1 MHIFES
7 MVAIG
12 MKTVTDKSILLSLS
26 AMVAQIPI
34 VSKPFPNS
42 LDIGYNSPGRTQF
55 GAHTMATFAY
65 EAMNS
70 SGQEV
75 KDEIEAATSEEAIKR
90 IRDKGFFPTK
100 VKEKAAKKGAKKKAA
115 AEAAGPIQKKRKMP
129 LSIGG
134 VPKKQLVTFT
144 RQLSTLQD
152 AGLPILRS
160 LQILEEQQRPGLLKA
175 IIGGVADEV
184 EGGGTLSDAMANFP
198 KAFDKL
204 YVNMINAGEAGGVLD
219 LILARL
225 AEFMEKAAK
234 LKKKVIGAM
243 IYPCVVITIAVAIV
257 SMIMIV
263 VIPKFKSIFSDFH
276 AELPAVTQLL
286 LTISN
291 WFAQEYGWAYVLIGP
306 VVFMLIIK
314 LIRMSEGGKYAV
326 DKVKLMIPILGG
338 ILGKTAIA
346 RFTRTLGT
354 LISAGVPI
362 LDAINIT
369 KETCGNEVYT
379 KALSKV
385 HDAIRE
391 GESMADPLR
400 ATKVCDAIVV
410 NMIDV
415 GEETG
420 DLDKM
425 LIKVADNYDSD
436 VDVLVGSLISIMEPV
451 MVVVLGVI
459 VGFIVIA
466 LFMPMVTLIESIS
479 SPAKK

>member
-1 MHIFES
+1 MPTYAF
-7 MVAIG
+7 
-12 MKTVTDKSILLSLS
+12 
-26 AMVAQIPI
+26 
-34 VSKPFPNS
+34 
-42 LDIGYNSPGRTQF
+42 
-55 GAHTMATFAY
+55 

-75 KDEIEAATSEEAIKR
+75 KDEVEATSSEEAIAK
-90 IRDKGFFPTK
+90 IRGKGYFPTK
-100 VKEKAAKKGAKKKAA
+100 VREKAAKKTVRKK
-115 AEAAGPIQKKRKMP
+115 EAGPVETKRKMP
-129 LSIGG
+129 ISIGG
-134 VPKKQLVTFT
+134 VPRKQLVGFT

-160 LQILEEQQRPGLLKA
+160 LQILEQQQRPGLLKA

-184 EGGGTLSDAMANFP
+184 EGGGTLSDAMAKYP

-225 AEFMEKAAK
+225 ADFMEKAAR

-243 IYPCVVITIAVAIV
+243 IYPCVVISIAVGIV
-257 SMIMIV
+257 SMIMIF
-263 VIPKFKSIFSDFH
+263 VIPKFEQIFLDFGT
-276 AELPAVTQLL
+276 ELPGITKVLLAV
-286 LTISN
+286 SR
-291 WFAQEYGWAYVLIGP
+291 WFANDYGWAYILCAP
-306 VVFMLIIK
+306 VVFVLLVRLIK
-314 LIRMSEGGKYAV
+314 LSEGGKYAI
-326 DKVKLMIPILGG
+326 DAIKLKIPILGS

-362 LDAINIT
+362 LDALNIT
-369 KETCGNEVYT
+369 KETCGNEVYSR
-379 KALSKV
+379 ALAKV

-410 NMIDV
+410 NMVDV

-425 LIKVADNYDSD
+425 LLKVADNYDND
-436 VDVLVGSLISIMEPV
+436 VDVLVGSLISILEPV
-451 MVVVLGVI
+451 MVVILGFI
-459 VGFIVIA
+459 VGFIVVA
-466 LFMPMVTLIESIS
+466 LFAPMITLISAVS
-479 SPAKK
+479 GS

>member
-1 MHIFES
+1 M
-7 MVAIG
+7 
-12 MKTVTDKSILLSLS
+12 
-26 AMVAQIPI
+26 P
-34 VSKPFPNS
+34 
-42 LDIGYNSPGRTQF
+42 
-55 GAHTMATFAY
+55 TFAF

-75 KDEIEAATSEEAIKR
+75 KEEVDAASSEEAIAK
-90 IRDKGFFPTK
+90 IRGKGYFPTK
-100 VKEKAAKKGAKKKAA
+100 VREKAAKKGVKKKKGGGEETAMV
-115 AEAAGPIQKKRKMP
+115 ENKRKMP
-129 LSIGG
+129 ISIGG
-134 VPKKQLVTFT
+134 VPRKQLVGFT

-160 LQILEEQQRPGLLKA
+160 LQILEQQQKPGLLKA

-184 EGGGTLSDAMANFP
+184 EGGGTLSDAMAKFP

-225 AEFMEKAAK
+225 ADFMEKAAR

-243 IYPCVVITIAVAIV
+243 IYPAVVISIAVAIV
-257 SMIMIV
+257 SMIMIF
-263 VIPKFKSIFSDFH
+263 VIPKFEQIFKDFGTK
-276 AELPAVTQLL
+276 LPAITQILL
-286 LTISN
+286 DVSR
-291 WFAQEYGWAYVLIGP
+291 WFANWGWAYVIASP
-306 VVFMLIIK
+306 IVFMLVWR
-314 LIRMSEGGKYAV
+314 LIGMSEGGKYAT
-326 DKVKLMIPILGG
+326 DAIKLKIPILGG

-369 KETCGNEVYT
+369 KETCGNEVYSR
-379 KALSKV
+379 ALGKV

-410 NMIDV
+410 NMVDV

-425 LIKVADNYDSD
+425 LMKVADNYDSD
-436 VDVLVGSLISIMEPV
+436 IDVMVSSLISILEPV
-451 MVVVLGVI
+451 MVVILGVI

-466 LFMPMVTLIESIS
+466 LFAPMITLISAVS
-479 SPAKK
+479 GSGKK

>member
-1 MHIFES
+1 MP
-7 MVAIG
+7 
-12 MKTVTDKSILLSLS
+12 T
-26 AMVAQIPI
+26 
-34 VSKPFPNS
+34 
-42 LDIGYNSPGRTQF
+42 Y
-55 GAHTMATFAY
+55 AY

-75 KDEIEAATSEEAIKR
+75 KDEVEAATSEEAISK
-90 IRDKGFFPTK
+90 IRGKGFFPTK
-100 VKEKAAKKGAKKKAA
+100 VREKAVKKTAKKKS
-115 AEAAGPIQKKRKMP
+115 AGGETAPLQKKRRMP
-129 LSIGG
+129 ISIGG
-134 VPKKQLVTFT
+134 VPRKQLVNFT

-160 LQILEEQQRPGLLKA
+160 LQILEQQQRPGLLKA
-175 IIGGVADEV
+175 IIGGVGDEV
-184 EGGGTLSDAMANFP
+184 ESGGTLSDAMAKFP

-219 LILARL
+219 LILSRL

-243 IYPCVVITIAVAIV
+243 IYPCVVISIAVGVV
-257 SMIMIV
+257 SMIMIF
-263 VIPKFKSIFSDFH
+263 VIPKFQGIFHDFH
-276 AELPAVTQLL
+276 TELPPITQLL
-286 LTISN
+286 LAISN
-291 WFAQEYGWAYVLIGP
+291 WFAQQYGWAYVLVSPI
-306 VVFMLIIK
+306 VFVMLMK
-314 LIRMSEGGKYAV
+314 LIQMSEGGKFLV
-326 DKVKLMIPILGG
+326 DAVKLKVPILGG

-379 KALSKV
+379 RALAKV

-425 LIKVADNYDSD
+425 LIKVADNYDND
-436 VDVLVGSLISIMEPV
+436 VDVLVGSLISILEPV
-451 MVVVLGVI
+451 MVVVLGCI
-459 VGFIVIA
+459 VGFIVVA
-466 LFMPMVTLIESIS
+466 LFMPMVALISAIS
-479 SPAKK
+479 GPKH

>member
-1 MHIFES
+1 MPTYAF
-7 MVAIG
+7 
-12 MKTVTDKSILLSLS
+12 
-26 AMVAQIPI
+26 
-34 VSKPFPNS
+34 
-42 LDIGYNSPGRTQF
+42 
-55 GAHTMATFAY
+55 

-70 SGQEV
+70 SGQAV
-75 KDEIEAATSEEAIKR
+75 KDEIDAASSEEAIAK
-90 IRDKGFFPTK
+90 IRGKGYFPTK
-100 VKEKAAKKGAKKKAA
+100 VREKAAKKNVKKKDV
-115 AEAAGPIQKKRKMP
+115 GPVEVRKKMP
-129 LSIGG
+129 ISIGG
-134 VPKKQLVTFT
+134 VPRKQLVGFT

-160 LQILEEQQRPGLLKA
+160 LQILEQQQKPGLLKA

-184 EGGGTLSDAMANFP
+184 EGGGTLSDAMAKYP

-225 AEFMEKAAK
+225 ADFMEKAAK

-243 IYPCVVITIAVAIV
+243 IYPIVVISIAVGIV
-257 SMIMIV
+257 SMIMIF
-263 VIPKFKSIFSDFH
+263 VIPKFEQIFLDFKT
-276 AELPAVTQLL
+276 ELPGVTKVLLAV
-286 LTISN
+286 SR
-291 WFAQEYGWAYVLIGP
+291 WFARDYGWAYLLCAPI
-306 VVFMLIIK
+306 VFMLIVRLIK
-314 LIRMSEGGKYAV
+314 LSEGGKYAL
-326 DKVKLMIPILGG
+326 DAIKLKIPILGS

-369 KETCGNEVYT
+369 KETCGNEVYSR
-379 KALSKV
+379 ALAKV

-410 NMIDV
+410 NMVDV

-425 LIKVADNYDSD
+425 LLKVADNYDND
-436 VDVLVGSLISIMEPV
+436 VDVLVGSLISILEPV

-459 VGFIVIA
+459 VGFIVVA
-466 LFMPMVTLIESIS
+466 LFAPMISLISAVS
-479 SPAKK
+479 GS

>member
-1 MHIFES
+1 M
-7 MVAIG
+7 
-12 MKTVTDKSILLSLS
+12 
-26 AMVAQIPI
+26 P
-34 VSKPFPNS
+34 
-42 LDIGYNSPGRTQF
+42 
-55 GAHTMATFAY
+55 TFAF
-65 EAMNS
+65 EAMNK

-75 KDEIEAATSEEAIKR
+75 KNEIVAETHDEAIAR
-90 IRDKGFFPTK
+90 IRQQGLFPTK
-100 VKEKAAKKGAKKKAA
+100 VREKSVKKLGKKKAA
-115 AEAAGPIQKKRKMP
+115 AAGGSGVPLRKMP
-129 LSIGG
+129 LSFGG
-134 VPKKQLVTFT
+134 VPRKQLVNFT

-160 LQILEEQQRPGLLKA
+160 LQILEEQLKPGLLKA
-175 IIGGVADEV
+175 IVGGVGDEV
-184 EGGGTLSDAMANFP
+184 EGGGTLSDAMAKYP

-204 YVNMINAGEAGGVLD
+204 YVNMINAGEIGGVLD
-219 LILARL
+219 LILSRL
-225 AEFMEKAAK
+225 ADFMEKAAK

-243 IYPCVVITIAVAIV
+243 IYPAVVIGIAAGVV

-263 VIPKFKSIFSDFH
+263 VIPKFKDIFKSFG
-276 AELPAVTQLL
+276 AEMP
-286 LTISN
+286 TITVYLMNFST
-291 WFAQEYGWAYVLIGP
+291 WFGPGFGWAYLVCSP
-306 VVFMLIIK
+306 VVFLLIMK
-314 LIRMSEGGKYAV
+314 LIRLSAGGRLAV
-326 DKVKLMIPILGG
+326 DVVLLKIPIVGG
-338 ILGKTAIA
+338 IISKTSIA

-369 KETCGNEVYT
+369 KETSGNEVYMR
-379 KALSKV
+379 ALAKV

-420 DLDKM
+420 ELDKM

-436 VDVLVGSLISIMEPV
+436 VDVLVGSLISIMEPL

-459 VGFIVIA
+459 VGTIVVA
-466 LFMPMVTLIESIS
+466 LFAPMISLIETVS
-479 SPAKK
+479 SPKK

>member
-1 MHIFES
+1 
-7 MVAIG
+7 
-12 MKTVTDKSILLSLS
+12 
-26 AMVAQIPI
+26 
-34 VSKPFPNS
+34 
-42 LDIGYNSPGRTQF
+42 
-55 GAHTMATFAY
+55 MAVFAY

-75 KDEIEAATSEEAIKR
+75 KDEIEAASTEEAISK
-90 IRDKGFFPTK
+90 IRQKGFFPTK
-100 VKEKAAKKGAKKKAA
+100 VRERAQKKAAKKKGAVGDAA
-115 AEAAGPIQKKRKMP
+115 PLQKKRKMP
-129 LSIGG
+129 ISIGG
-134 VPKKQLVTFT
+134 VPRKQLVMFT

-160 LQILEEQQRPGLLKA
+160 LQILESQQKPGLLKA
-175 IIGGVADEV
+175 IIGGVSDEV
-184 EGGGTLSDAMANFP
+184 EGGGTLSDAMAKFP

-204 YVNMINAGEAGGVLD
+204 YVNMINAGEMGGVLD

-225 AEFMEKAAK
+225 ADFMEKAAK

-243 IYPCVVITIAVAIV
+243 IYPCVVITIAVGVV
-257 SMIMIV
+257 SLIMVV
-263 VIPKFKSIFSDFH
+263 VIPKFEGIFRDFH
-276 AELPAVTQLL
+276 TDLPAVTQLL
-286 LTISN
+286 LTISR
-291 WFAQEYGWAYVLIGP
+291 WFANQYGWAYVLVSPI
-306 VVFMLIIK
+306 VFIALMK
-314 LIRMSEGGKYAV
+314 LIQLSQGGKYLV
-326 DKVKLMIPILGG
+326 DAVKLKIPILGG

-379 KALSKV
+379 RALAKV

-436 VDVLVGSLISIMEPV
+436 VDVLVSSLISILEPV

-459 VGFIVIA
+459 VGFIVVA
-466 LFMPMVTLIESIS
+466 LFMPMVALIETIS
-479 SPAKK
+479 APKH

>member
-1 MHIFES
+1 MP
-7 MVAIG
+7 
-12 MKTVTDKSILLSLS
+12 T
-26 AMVAQIPI
+26 
-34 VSKPFPNS
+34 
-42 LDIGYNSPGRTQF
+42 Y
-55 GAHTMATFAY
+55 AY
-65 EAMNS
+65 EAMNA

-75 KDEIEAATSEEAIKR
+75 REEVDAASSEEAIAK
-90 IRDKGFFPTK
+90 IRGKGYFPTK
-100 VKEKAAKKGAKKKAA
+100 VREKAGKKKV
-115 AEAAGPIQKKRKMP
+115 QKKVDTSTGPTKKLP
-129 LSIGG
+129 FSIGG
-134 VPKKQLVTFT
+134 VPRKQLVAFT

-160 LQILEEQQRPGLLKA
+160 LQILETQQKPGLLKA
-175 IIGGVADEV
+175 VIGGVADEV
-184 EGGGTLSDAMANFP
+184 EGGGTLSDAMSKYP

-204 YVNMINAGEAGGVLD
+204 YVNMIAAGEAGGVLD

-225 AEFMEKAAK
+225 ADFMEKAAR
-234 LKKKVIGAM
+234 LKKKVVGAM
-243 IYPCVVITIAVAIV
+243 IYPAVVISIAVGIV

-263 VIPKFKSIFSDFH
+263 VIPKFEDIFKDFKLD
-276 AELPAVTQLL
+276 LPTPTKILL
-286 LTISN
+286 GISR
-291 WFAQEYGWAYVLIGP
+291 WFANDYGWAYIIAFP
-306 VVFMLIIK
+306 FVVAGLVK
-314 LIRMSEGGKYAV
+314 LIRLSEGGKYAI
-326 DKVKLMIPILGG
+326 DLIKLKVPILGA
-338 ILGKTAIA
+338 ILSKTAIA

-369 KETCGNEVYT
+369 KETSGNEVYAR
-379 KALSKV
+379 ALVKV

-425 LIKVADNYDSD
+425 LLKVADNYDAD
-436 VDVLVGSLISIMEPV
+436 VDVLVASLISILEPV
-451 MVVVLGVI
+451 MVVVLGLI

-466 LFMPMVTLIESIS
+466 LFMPMISLIQGIS
-479 SPAKK
+479 GSGSKK

>member
-1 MHIFES
+1 MP
-7 MVAIG
+7 
-12 MKTVTDKSILLSLS
+12 T
-26 AMVAQIPI
+26 
-34 VSKPFPNS
+34 
-42 LDIGYNSPGRTQF
+42 Y
-55 GAHTMATFAY
+55 AY
-65 EAMNS
+65 VAMNT

-75 KDEIEAATSEEAIKR
+75 KEEIDAGSSEEAIAK
-90 IRDKGFFPTK
+90 IRAKGYFPTK
-100 VKEKAAKKGAKKKAA
+100 VKEKAGKKKAKKGAAADAGPVEKKK
-115 AEAAGPIQKKRKMP
+115 KMP
-129 LSIGG
+129 MSIGG
-134 VPKKQLVTFT
+134 VPRKQLVAFT

-160 LQILEEQQRPGLLKA
+160 LQILEQQQKPGLLKA
-175 IIGGVADEV
+175 IIGGVAEEV
-184 EGGGTLSDAMANFP
+184 EGGGTLSDAMAKFP

-225 AEFMEKAAK
+225 ADFMEKAAK

-243 IYPCVVITIAVAIV
+243 IYPAVVITIAVGIV
-257 SMIMIV
+257 SMIMIF
-263 VIPKFKSIFSDFH
+263 VIPKFEQIFKDFGTK
-276 AELPAVTQLL
+276 LPPITQLL
-286 LTISN
+286 LDVSR
-291 WFAQEYGWAYVLIGP
+291 WFANWGWAYVVASPIVISL
-306 VVFMLIIK
+306 VWK
-314 LIRMSEGGKYAV
+314 LIRTSEGGKYAT
-326 DKVKLMIPILGG
+326 DAIKLKVPILGN

-369 KETCGNEVYT
+369 KETCGNEVYSR
-379 KALSKV
+379 ALLKV

-410 NMIDV
+410 NMVDV

-425 LIKVADNYDSD
+425 LMKVADNYDSD
-436 VDVLVGSLISIMEPV
+436 VDVLVGSLISILEPV

-466 LFMPMVTLIESIS
+466 LFMPMISLIQNMSGGG
-479 SPAKK
+479 KK

>member
-1 MHIFES
+1 
-7 MVAIG
+7 
-12 MKTVTDKSILLSLS
+12 
-26 AMVAQIPI
+26 
-34 VSKPFPNS
+34 
-42 LDIGYNSPGRTQF
+42 
-55 GAHTMATFAY
+55 MATFSY
-65 EAMNS
+65 VAMNT

-75 KDEIEAATSEEAIKR
+75 KDELEATTSEEAIAK
-90 IRDKGFFPTK
+90 IRGKGLFPTK
-100 VKEKAAKKGAKKKAA
+100 VKEKAAKKKAGRK
-115 AEAAGPIQKKRKMP
+115 EIGPVEVKRKMP
-129 LSIGG
+129 ISIGG
-134 VPKKQLVTFT
+134 VPRKQLVGFT

-160 LQILEEQQRPGLLKA
+160 LQILEQQQRPGLLKS

-184 EGGGTLSDAMANFP
+184 EGGGTLSDAMSKFP

-204 YVNMINAGEAGGVLD
+204 YVNMINAGEIGGVLD
-219 LILARL
+219 LILSRL
-225 AEFMEKAAK
+225 ADFMEKAAK

-243 IYPCVVITIAVAIV
+243 IYPAVVISIAVGIV
-257 SMIMIV
+257 SMIMIF
-263 VIPKFKSIFSDFH
+263 VIPKFEQIFRDFKT
-276 AELPAVTQLL
+276 ELPGITMVLL
-286 LTISN
+286 VISR
-291 WFAQEYGWAYVLIGP
+291 WFARDYGWAYVLFSP
-306 VVFMLIIK
+306 IIAIVGLK

-326 DKVKLMIPILGG
+326 DLVTLKIPVLGG
-338 ILGKTAIA
+338 IVGKSSIA

-362 LDAINIT
+362 LDAILIT
-369 KETCGNEVYT
+369 KETSGNEVYAR
-379 KALSKV
+379 ALQKV

-425 LIKVADNYDSD
+425 LMKVADNYDSD
-436 VDVLVGSLISIMEPV
+436 VDVLVGSLISILEPL

-466 LFMPMVTLIESIS
+466 LFAPMISLIQTVSG
-479 SPAKK
+479 PGKK

>member
-1 MHIFES
+1 MPTY
-7 MVAIG
+7 V
-12 MKTVTDKSILLSLS
+12 
-26 AMVAQIPI
+26 
-34 VSKPFPNS
+34 
-42 LDIGYNSPGRTQF
+42 
-55 GAHTMATFAY
+55 Y
-65 EAMNS
+65 EAMNA

-75 KDEIEAATSEEAIKR
+75 KDEIEANSQDDAIAKIRNKGHFATK
-90 IRDKGFFPTK
+90 IR
-100 VKEKAAKKGAKKKAA
+100 EKQAKKKVMKKEAS
-115 AEAAGPIQKKRKMP
+115 AAGPTRKMP
-129 LSIGG
+129 ISIGG
-134 VPKKQLVTFT
+134 VPRKQLVSFT

-160 LQILEEQQRPGLLKA
+160 LQILEQQQKPGLLKA
-175 IIGGVADEV
+175 IIGGVGDEV
-184 EGGGTLSDAMANFP
+184 EGGGSLSEAMSKYP

-204 YVNMINAGEAGGVLD
+204 YCNMIAAGEAGGVLD

-225 AEFMEKAAK
+225 ADFMEKAAK

-243 IYPCVVITIAVAIV
+243 IYPAVVISIAVGVV
-257 SMIMIV
+257 SMIMIF
-263 VIPKFKSIFSDFH
+263 VIPKFEQIFHDFKLQ
-276 AELPAVTQLL
+276 LPGPTMVLL
-286 LTISN
+286 AISR
-291 WFAQEYGWAYVLIGP
+291 WFAQDYGWAYVIAAPFVLFFG
-306 VVFMLIIK
+306 FK
-314 LIRMSEGGKYAV
+314 LIRLSEGGKYAT
-326 DKVKLMIPILGG
+326 DLIKLKIPILGS
-338 ILGKTAIA
+338 ILSKTAIA

-369 KETCGNEVYT
+369 RETSGNEVYSR
-379 KALSKV
+379 ALLKV

-425 LIKVADNYDSD
+425 LIKVADNYDND
-436 VDVLVGSLISIMEPV
+436 VDVLVGSLISILEPV

-466 LFMPMVTLIESIS
+466 LFMPMISLIQGVS
-479 SPAKK
+479 SQNGKK

>member
-1 MHIFES
+1 M
-7 MVAIG
+7 
-12 MKTVTDKSILLSLS
+12 
-26 AMVAQIPI
+26 P
-34 VSKPFPNS
+34 
-42 LDIGYNSPGRTQF
+42 
-55 GAHTMATFAY
+55 TFAF

-75 KDEIEAATSEEAIKR
+75 KDEIEASSSEEAIAK
-90 IRDKGFFPTK
+90 IRSKGYFPTR
-100 VKEKAAKKGAKKKAA
+100 VREKAGKKKVAKKAA
-115 AEAAGPIQKKRKMP
+115 SETTTTSTRKMP
-129 LSIGG
+129 ISIGG
-134 VPKKQLVTFT
+134 VPRKQLVNFT

-160 LQILEEQQRPGLLKA
+160 LQILEQQQKPGLLKA

-184 EGGGTLSDAMANFP
+184 EGGGSLSDAMSKYP

-225 AEFMEKAAK
+225 ADFMEKAAK

-243 IYPCVVITIAVAIV
+243 IYPVVVITIAVGIV
-257 SMIMIV
+257 SMIMIF
-263 VIPKFKSIFSDFH
+263 VIPEFEKIFLDFNTK
-276 AELPAVTQLL
+276 LPGITQLL
-286 LTISN
+286 LSISR
-291 WFAQEYGWAYVLIGP
+291 WFAEEYGWAYLICFP
-306 VVFMLIIK
+306 VVWMLMIK
-314 LIRMSEGGKYAV
+314 LIKMSEGGKYAV
-326 DKVKLMIPILGG
+326 DAVKLKIPILGG
-338 ILGKTAIA
+338 ILAKTAIA

-369 KETCGNEVYT
+369 KETCGNEVYSR
-379 KALSKV
+379 ALLKV

-391 GESMADPLR
+391 GESIADPLR

-425 LIKVADNYDSD
+425 LMKIADNYDND
-436 VDVLVGSLISIMEPV
+436 VDVLVGSLISILEPV
-451 MVVVLGVI
+451 MVVILGVI

-466 LFMPMVTLIESIS
+466 LFAPMVSLIQAVSG
-479 SPAKK
+479 

>member
-1 MHIFES
+1 MPTY
-7 MVAIG
+7 V
-12 MKTVTDKSILLSLS
+12 
-26 AMVAQIPI
+26 
-34 VSKPFPNS
+34 
-42 LDIGYNSPGRTQF
+42 
-55 GAHTMATFAY
+55 Y
-65 EAMNS
+65 EAMNA

-75 KDEIEAATSEEAIKR
+75 KDEIEANSQDDAIAKIRNKGQFATK
-90 IRDKGFFPTK
+90 IR
-100 VKEKAAKKGAKKKAA
+100 EKQAKKKVMKKD
-115 AEAAGPIQKKRKMP
+115 AGPTGPTRKMP
-129 LSIGG
+129 ISIGG
-134 VPKKQLVTFT
+134 VPRKQLVSFT

-160 LQILEEQQRPGLLKA
+160 LQILEQQQRPGLLKA
-175 IIGGVADEV
+175 IIGGVGDEV
-184 EGGGTLSDAMANFP
+184 EGGGSLSEAMSKYP

-204 YVNMINAGEAGGVLD
+204 YCNMIAAGEAGGVLD

-225 AEFMEKAAK
+225 ADFMEKAAK

-243 IYPCVVITIAVAIV
+243 IYPAVVISIAVGVV
-257 SMIMIV
+257 SMIMIF
-263 VIPKFKSIFSDFH
+263 VIPKFEAIFRDFKLS
-276 AELPAVTQLL
+276 LPAPTMVLL
-286 LTISN
+286 AISR
-291 WFAQEYGWAYVLIGP
+291 WFATQYGWAYVLAAPFVIFFG
-306 VVFMLIIK
+306 IK
-314 LIRMSEGGKYAV
+314 LIRLSEGGKYAT
-326 DKVKLMIPILGG
+326 DLIKLKIPILGT
-338 ILGKTAIA
+338 ILGKTSVA

-369 KETCGNEVYT
+369 RETSGNEVYSR
-379 KALSKV
+379 ALLKV

-425 LIKVADNYDSD
+425 LLKVADNYDSD
-436 VDVLVGSLISIMEPV
+436 VDVLVGSLISILEPV

-466 LFMPMVTLIESIS
+466 LFMPMISLIQGIS
-479 SPAKK
+479 SQNGKK

>member
-1 MHIFES
+1 MP
-7 MVAIG
+7 
-12 MKTVTDKSILLSLS
+12 T
-26 AMVAQIPI
+26 
-34 VSKPFPNS
+34 
-42 LDIGYNSPGRTQF
+42 Y
-55 GAHTMATFAY
+55 AY

-75 KDEIEAATSEEAIKR
+75 KNEVEAGTSEEAIKK
-90 IRDKGFFPTK
+90 IRALGYFPTK
-100 VKEKAAKKGAKKKAA
+100 IREKAGKKKVQKKAA
-115 AEAAGPIQKKRKMP
+115 ADVAAGPKKKMP
-129 LSIGG
+129 VSIGG
-134 VPKKQLVTFT
+134 VPRKQLVSFT

-160 LQILEEQQRPGLLKA
+160 LQILEQQQKPGLLKA

-184 EGGGTLSDAMANFP
+184 EGGGSLSDAMAKFP

-204 YVNMINAGEAGGVLD
+204 YTNMIAAGEAGGVLD
-219 LILARL
+219 LILSRL
-225 AEFMEKAAK
+225 ADFMEKAAK

-243 IYPCVVITIAVAIV
+243 IYPAVVITIAVGVV

-263 VIPKFKSIFSDFH
+263 VIPKFEGIFKDFK
-276 AELPAVTQLL
+276 AELPAITKLL
-286 LTISN
+286 LRMSRFMAN
-291 WFAQEYGWAYVLIGP
+291 EYGWAYLLAMPVLFVAITR
-306 VVFMLIIK
+306 LLK
-314 LIRMSEGGKYAV
+314 LSEGGTYFLDA
-326 DKVKLMIPILGG
+326 VKLKIPVLGG
-338 ILGKTAIA
+338 IVAKSTIA

-362 LDAINIT
+362 LDALNIT
-369 KETCGNEVYT
+369 KETCGNEVYAR
-379 KALSKV
+379 ALAKV

-400 ATKVCDAIVV
+400 ATKVCDSIVV
-410 NMIDV
+410 NMVDV

-425 LIKVADNYDSD
+425 LMKIADNYDND
-436 VDVLVGSLISIMEPV
+436 VDVLVGSLISILEPL

-466 LFMPMVTLIESIS
+466 LFAPMIALIESIS
-479 SPAKK
+479 GGK

>member
-1 MHIFES
+1 MPTF
-7 MVAIG
+7 
-12 MKTVTDKSILLSLS
+12 
-26 AMVAQIPI
+26 
-34 VSKPFPNS
+34 
-42 LDIGYNSPGRTQF
+42 QF
-55 GAHTMATFAY
+55 

-75 KDEIEAATSEEAIKR
+75 KDDIDATDSAEAIAK
-90 IRDKGFFPTK
+90 IRQKGYFPTK
-100 VKEKAAKKGAKKKAA
+100 VREKAAKKRVAKKQGSDS
-115 AEAAGPIQKKRKMP
+115 GPTRKMP
-129 LSIGG
+129 FAIGG
-134 VPKKQLVTFT
+134 VKQKHIVSFT

-160 LQILEEQQRPGLLKA
+160 LQILEQQQKPGLMKA
-175 IIGGVADEV
+175 IVGGVADEV
-184 EGGGTLSDAMANFP
+184 EGGGTLSDAMSKYP

-204 YVNMINAGEAGGVLD
+204 YSNMVAAGEAGGVLD

-225 AEFMEKAAK
+225 ADFMEKSAK

-243 IYPCVVITIAVAIV
+243 IYPAVVITIAVGIV
-257 SMIMIV
+257 SMIMIF
-263 VIPKFKSIFSDFH
+263 VIPKFESIFTDFKLD
-276 AELPAVTQLL
+276 LPGPTKILL
-286 LTISN
+286 IISR
-291 WFAQEYGWAYVLIGP
+291 WFANDYGWAYLLAAPFVIAGAMKLIG
-306 VVFMLIIK
+306 L
-314 LIRMSEGGKYAV
+314 SEGGKYALDV
-326 DKVKLMIPILGG
+326 VKLKIPILGA

-369 KETCGNEVYT
+369 KETAGNEVYAR
-379 KALSKV
+379 ALVKV

-425 LIKVADNYDSD
+425 LLKVADNYDND
-436 VDVLVGSLISIMEPV
+436 VDVLVGSLISILEPV
-451 MVVVLGVI
+451 MVVVLGLI

-466 LFMPMVTLIESIS
+466 LFMPMISLIQGIS
-479 SPAKK
+479 STNGKK

>member
-1 MHIFES
+1 MP
-7 MVAIG
+7 
-12 MKTVTDKSILLSLS
+12 T
-26 AMVAQIPI
+26 
-34 VSKPFPNS
+34 
-42 LDIGYNSPGRTQF
+42 Y
-55 GAHTMATFAY
+55 AY
-65 EAMNS
+65 VAMNS

-75 KDEIEAATSEEAIKR
+75 KEEVDANSSEEAIAK
-90 IRDKGFFPTK
+90 IRSKGYFPTK
-100 VKEKAAKKGAKKKAA
+100 VKEKAAKKAKKKGGGGGEEAPTAA
-115 AEAAGPIQKKRKMP
+115 KKKMP

-134 VPKKQLVTFT
+134 VPRKQLVAFT

-160 LQILEEQQRPGLLKA
+160 LQILEQQQKPGLLKA
-175 IIGGVADEV
+175 IIGGVAEEV
-184 EGGGTLSDAMANFP
+184 EGGGTLSDAMAKYP

-225 AEFMEKAAK
+225 ADFMEKAAK

-243 IYPCVVITIAVAIV
+243 IYPGVVISIAIGIV
-257 SMIMIV
+257 SMIMIF
-263 VIPKFKSIFSDFH
+263 VIPKFETIFNDFGTK
-276 AELPAVTQLL
+276 LPPITQILL
-286 LTISN
+286 DISR
-291 WFAQEYGWAYVLIGP
+291 WFANWGWAYVVASPIVFSLIW
-306 VVFMLIIK
+306 K
-314 LIRMSEGGKYAV
+314 LIRTSEGGKYAT
-326 DKVKLMIPILGG
+326 DAIKLKVPILGN
-338 ILGKTAIA
+338 ILGKSAIA

-369 KETCGNEVYT
+369 KETCGNEVYSR
-379 KALSKV
+379 ALAKV

-400 ATKVCDAIVV
+400 ATKTCDAIVV
-410 NMIDV
+410 NMVDV

-436 VDVLVGSLISIMEPV
+436 VDVLVGSLISILEPV
-451 MVVVLGVI
+451 MVVILGVI

-466 LFMPMVTLIESIS
+466 LFMPMISLIQNIS
-479 SPAKK
+479 GSGGGSKK

>member
-1 MHIFES
+1 MP
-7 MVAIG
+7 
-12 MKTVTDKSILLSLS
+12 T
-26 AMVAQIPI
+26 
-34 VSKPFPNS
+34 
-42 LDIGYNSPGRTQF
+42 Y
-55 GAHTMATFAY
+55 AY
-65 EAMNS
+65 VAMNS

-75 KDEIEAATSEEAIKR
+75 KEEIDANTSEEAIAK
-90 IRDKGFFPTK
+90 IRSKGYFPTK
-100 VKEKAAKKGAKKKAA
+100 VKEKAVKKARKKGKGGGDETALTPKKKM
-115 AEAAGPIQKKRKMP
+115 PI
-129 LSIGG
+129 SIGG
-134 VPKKQLVTFT
+134 VPRKQLVAFT

-160 LQILEEQQRPGLLKA
+160 LQILEQQQKPGLLKA
-175 IIGGVADEV
+175 IIGGVAEEV
-184 EGGGTLSDAMANFP
+184 EGGGTLSDAMAKYP

-225 AEFMEKAAK
+225 ADFMEKAAR
-234 LKKKVIGAM
+234 LKKKVVGAM
-243 IYPCVVITIAVAIV
+243 IYPAVVITIAVAIV
-257 SMIMIV
+257 SMIMIF
-263 VIPKFKSIFSDFH
+263 VIPKFEQIFKDFGVK
-276 AELPAVTQLL
+276 LPPITQILL
-286 LTISN
+286 DVSR
-291 WFAQEYGWAYVLIGP
+291 WFANWGWAYVIAAPMVLTLIWR
-306 VVFMLIIK
+306 
-314 LIRMSEGGKYAV
+314 LIRTSEGGKYAT
-326 DKVKLMIPILGG
+326 DAIKLKIPILGN

-369 KETCGNEVYT
+369 KETCGNEVYAR
-379 KALSKV
+379 ALSKV

-410 NMIDV
+410 NMVDV

-425 LIKVADNYDSD
+425 LMKVADNYDND
-436 VDVLVGSLISIMEPV
+436 VDVLVGSLISILEPV
-451 MVVVLGVI
+451 MVVILGVI

-466 LFMPMVTLIESIS
+466 LFMPMITLIQGMSGGS
-479 SPAKK
+479 K